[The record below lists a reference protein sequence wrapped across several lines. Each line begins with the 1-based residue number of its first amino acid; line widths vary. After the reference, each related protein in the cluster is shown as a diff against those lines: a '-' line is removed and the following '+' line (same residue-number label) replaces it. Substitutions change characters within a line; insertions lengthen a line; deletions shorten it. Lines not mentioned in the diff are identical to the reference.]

1 LKCPCVPGG
10 LFVLV
15 FSDAVSRGTWGVS
28 SLDVVPR
35 ETWAP
40 RACRVGPRPIVSRPR
55 EGTLGFSYLP
65 GRRLA
70 RCLLGRP
77 SSRKETWASYSFLG
91 RGSRPYLLGRPLS
104 RPLAL
109 SLRIP
114 AFLYLLARPFALTL
128 TRETFSTCKITL
140 SPTLSLQKAL
150 GFLVIISY
158 WVDYLSLFLETGS
171 YAS

>member
-128 TRETFSTCKITL
+128 TRWKDFHLLNLPPKTLASLYLVGRPLVSPET
-140 SPTLSLQKAL
+140 L
-150 GFLVIISY
+150 GFFYLVGG
-158 WVDYLSLFLETGS
+158 LLT
-171 YAS
+171 YA